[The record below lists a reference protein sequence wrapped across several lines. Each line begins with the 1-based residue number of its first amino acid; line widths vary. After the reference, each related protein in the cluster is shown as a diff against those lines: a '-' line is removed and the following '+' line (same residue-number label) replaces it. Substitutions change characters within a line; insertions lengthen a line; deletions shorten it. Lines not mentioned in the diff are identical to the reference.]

1 MSKTAKLIK
10 MGTKREPL
18 DQRIVKPQPAQRIT
32 RAVVAQWVKERDD
45 QAIDARAAWN
55 ALFAEVQK

>member
-10 MGTKREPL
+10 LGTQKKPL

-32 RAVVAQWVKERDD
+32 AATVAQWVKEREG
-45 QAIDARAAWN
+45 QATDARAAFA
-55 ALFAEVQK
+55 ALFVEVQK

>member
-18 DQRIVKPQPAQRIT
+18 DQRITKPQPAQQIT
-32 RAVVAQWVKERDD
+32 AATVAQWVKEREG
-45 QAIDARAAWN
+45 QAIKARTAFA
-55 ALFAEVQK
+55 ALFVEVQK